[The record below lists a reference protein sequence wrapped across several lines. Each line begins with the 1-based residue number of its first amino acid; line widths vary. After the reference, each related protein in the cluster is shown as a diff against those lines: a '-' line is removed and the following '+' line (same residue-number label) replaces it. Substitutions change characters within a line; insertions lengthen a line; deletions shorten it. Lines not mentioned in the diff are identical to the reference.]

1 MIMRKIVLAMVAA
14 ALMTVNANAQDA
26 QKRPGKKFNK
36 EEMVQRRAEGMVKEL
51 GLDSLQKASLVQLLS
66 KYSDRPDF
74 RRPPRR
80 PDGERKDSV
89 ERKRPSEEEMK
100 KMHGTM
106 QKEREEFN
114 AGLKKILT
122 TEQFAKYEEL
132 EKQRANRGGGR
143 SAGPRGRR

>member
-1 MIMRKIVLAMVAA
+1 MVAV
-14 ALMTVNANAQDA
+14 ALMTVNTNAQDT
-26 QKRPGKKFNK
+26 QKRPERKFNK
-36 EEMVQRRAEGMVKEL
+36 EEMVQRRAESMAKEL
-51 GLDSLQKASLVQLLS
+51 GLDSLQKASVVQLLS
-66 KYSDRPDF
+66 KHSDRPDF

-100 KMHGTM
+100 KMQETM

-132 EKQRANRGGGR
+132 EKQRANRGGR
-143 SAGPRGRR
+143 PAGPRGRR